1 MFRDFPSPNIL
12 SACGLNNFLLARG
25 GRLDKPP
32 FQVRPRFPT
41 LYWFDGVP
49 NHLDSQKIKD
59 KKPTIYPYRF
69 SAADEFR
76 HCHSPIIC
84 L

>member
-12 SACGLNNFLLARG
+12 SACPLNNFLLARG

-41 LYWFDGVP
+41 LSCFDGVP
-49 NHLDSQKIKD
+49 NHLDSQKLKT
-59 KKPTIYPYRF
+59 K
-69 SAADEFR
+69 
-76 HCHSPIIC
+76 SPPFILIA
-84 L
+84 LAQRMSFAIATRR